1 MTYIHQI
8 RTLQI
13 AKEEIL
19 KSVEQE
25 DSCVTLTKT
34 QKEKRS
40 EIIMEELKKYNKVIE
55 LLKNY

>member
-13 AKEEIL
+13 GKEEIL
-19 KSVEQE
+19 KAVQQE
-25 DSCVTLTKT
+25 DSCVTLTKA
-34 QKEKRS
+34 QKSRRS
-40 EIIMEELKKYNKVIE
+40 EIIMLELKKYNKAIE

>member
-8 RTLQI
+8 RTLQLG
-13 AKEEIL
+13 KEEIL

-34 QKEKRS
+34 QKIKRS
-40 EIIMEELKKYNKVIE
+40 DIVMEELKKYNKAIE
-55 LLKNY
+55 LLKSL